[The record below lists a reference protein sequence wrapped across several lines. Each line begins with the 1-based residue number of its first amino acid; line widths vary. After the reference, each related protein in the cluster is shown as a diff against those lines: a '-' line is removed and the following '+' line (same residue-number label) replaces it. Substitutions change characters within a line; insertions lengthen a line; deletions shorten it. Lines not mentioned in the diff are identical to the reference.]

1 MLQSWLVQRLQ
12 SWHGAAKHT
21 LVLLACAPQTH
32 ITRQRAAPHSPHPCA
47 TPQGATP
54 HIPLPP
60 LPLHS
65 QAILDS
71 LLVERGQ
78 LSLEHLRE
86 LPCED
91 IKAQLGRYKGVGPK
105 SIACVMLFCLGR
117 NECPVDT
124 HVWEISKQ
132 VGPASRHG
140 AVLRGSPA
148 ACLQLT
154 AGLGFAVLL
163 LPKHVRACVCAP
175 DQTHAWLPVCVS
187 VCAAC
192 MCAHAAGLGA

>member
-1 MLQSWLVQRLQ
+1 MNCLQ
-12 SWHGAAKHT
+12 SWHGASKYT
-21 LVLLACAPQTH
+21 WCCWL
-32 ITRQRAAPHSPHPCA
+32 APHRPTQHSNTLHDTPHPCT
-47 TPQGATP
+47 TPQGTTRHITP
-54 HIPLPP
+54 HITPLPP
-60 LPLHS
+60 PSPLHS

-132 VGPASRHG
+132 VGPASRHST
-140 AVLRGSPA
+140 VLWHPRS
-148 ACLQLT
+148 CLLN
-154 AGLGFAVLL
+154 
-163 LPKHVRACVCAP
+163 
-175 DQTHAWLPVCVS
+175 
-187 VCAAC
+187 
-192 MCAHAAGLGA
+192 

>member
-1 MLQSWLVQRLQ
+1 MGAWQTSKPAASRCVAELVVHRLQ

-32 ITRQRAAPHSPHPCA
+32 TTRQRGAPHPAPLHHA
-47 TPQGATP
+47 TRRDTP
-54 HIPLPP
+54 RHTTHTPPP

-140 AVLRGSPA
+140 AVLRQSRGLPSA
-148 ACLQLT
+148 DCC
-154 AGLGFAVLL
+154 AG
-163 LPKHVRACVCAP
+163 
-175 DQTHAWLPVCVS
+175 
-187 VCAAC
+187 
-192 MCAHAAGLGA
+192 